1 MPRRP
6 RILLLARSFPPTE
19 NIASVRTKNIAKHL
33 SRLGWHVTVVT
44 VDPRLLVDPGDEA
57 GTRQLLACEGIER
70 ITTRHRLGN
79 LVPGF
84 VRVGLLGSLRPV
96 AGLTRL
102 LGRWLDVDS
111 GYGWIRPVL
120 KSCRRLQPGDVD
132 VIVAS
137 GPPYASF
144 VAAEVLAKRLQCPF
158 ALDYRDPWTQSS
170 YRWNR
175 PRARSFRAERRL
187 VAGCSLIT
195 TVSPNLAEGFKQVF
209 GVGEKVHVLTNGFD
223 PEDLEGI
230 RPTTF
235 DHFAL
240 VYAGSFD
247 PPPRVV
253 TPLLRA
259 IKLARAK
266 AGSMSPMRFHYYG
279 RQSKHV
285 IAEAHRLGV
294 DQMIVDH
301 GQVSRAEAL
310 SAVKGAGAVAVVT
323 SVLEDSAHDARGI
336 VTGKVFE
343 ALGLGAPILLVAP
356 EGSDAAAIVEGTGGG
371 RRSSASDV
379 AGMASFLEAARA
391 GRWTKRE
398 GATAAYEWPNLA
410 RQLDQE
416 LRRVVARG
424 ANLNRA

>member
-195 TVSPNLAEGFKQVF
+195 TVSPNLAEGFKQV
-209 GVGEKVHVLTNGFD
+209 
-223 PEDLEGI
+223 ED
-230 RPTTF
+230 
-235 DHFAL
+235 
-240 VYAGSFD
+240 
-247 PPPRVV
+247 
-253 TPLLRA
+253 
-259 IKLARAK
+259 
-266 AGSMSPMRFHYYG
+266 G
-279 RQSKHV
+279 R
-285 IAEAHRLGV
+285 
-294 DQMIVDH
+294 
-301 GQVSRAEAL
+301 
-310 SAVKGAGAVAVVT
+310 
-323 SVLEDSAHDARGI
+323 ED
-336 VTGKVFE
+336 
-343 ALGLGAPILLVAP
+343 
-356 EGSDAAAIVEGTGGG
+356 
-371 RRSSASDV
+371 
-379 AGMASFLEAARA
+379 
-391 GRWTKRE
+391 
-398 GATAAYEWPNLA
+398 ATAAFPFQFN
-410 RQLDQE
+410 QVQKE
-416 LRRVVARG
+416 L
-424 ANLNRA
+424 NLNLKLTGTVWKGDIFFILNKNATVLKAKIDEAIKALKKDGTLAALSNKWLGEDTFKD